1 MIKIKNMLFIVLISL
16 LVACNNN
23 LDRNNKQMEGSFQ
36 NQDAVSDGEIGDA
49 WLGITAGPIS
59 IEEFRSIHPDS
70 SIDSINGVLIF
81 TVENQSPIEQCKLD
95 MNKENFLIEVDEII
109 VNDNETCINILSKKK
124 PNEYMNIKIDSYD
137 ENTDSFV
144 EKKYS
149 IKLGSKKAFE
159 EAEKKRI
166 AEQESIKKEKYK
178 NSKHA
183 YYIGDKDVDYR
194 KTEDIY
200 TIQWSASETDGGE
213 RIPYECKVGVR
224 IVDDNGIEIY
234 NSTYEIEKEN
244 YTTWTWN
251 NGASKFLGTIYIKPN
266 ELKKASTSSGK
277 VYLDIVGWDGS
288 TWNNL
293 GPEKIT
299 NLPKKGVNI
308 SVPNIPYKFSNYGYN
323 GQTLQYTATLLEFN
337 IEPPSYD
344 GGSCKYK
351 CKIKMDYNSKGSGE
365 SSSITLGYKIK
376 DNEGVIVGSGT
387 IFTSQLA
394 VGETIKEDGYL
405 HGDLDLNHSYTLEFS
420 STHK

>member
-166 AEQESIKKEKYK
+166 AEQESIKKESRFQRPTLPQIQDYVFEKAL
-178 NSKHA
+178 NVDPERFFD
-183 YYIGDKDVDYR
+183 YYESNG
-194 KTEDIY
+194 
-200 TIQWSASETDGGE
+200 W
-213 RIPYECKVGVR
+213 KVGR
-224 IVDDNGIEIY
+224 NPMKDWKAALRNWSSKDSKKNT
-234 NSTYEIEKEN
+234 N
-244 YTTWTWN
+244 TTF
-251 NGASKFLGTIYIKPN
+251 AAID
-266 ELKKASTSSGK
+266 ELLREEG
-277 VYLDIVGWDGS
+277 
-288 TWNNL
+288 
-293 GPEKIT
+293 
-299 NLPKKGVNI
+299 
-308 SVPNIPYKFSNYGYN
+308 
-323 GQTLQYTATLLEFN
+323 
-337 IEPPSYD
+337 YD
-344 GGSCKYK
+344 GA
-351 CKIKMDYNSKGSGE
+351 KGM
-365 SSSITLGYKIK
+365 
-376 DNEGVIVGSGT
+376 V
-387 IFTSQLA
+387 
-394 VGETIKEDGYL
+394 
-405 HGDLDLNHSYTLEFS
+405 
-420 STHK
+420 